1 MAFKIG
7 IGKSDFE
14 DLRTS
19 KDYYVDKTEFIYD
32 LVESSNSKVSL
43 FTRPRR
49 FGKTLMLNM
58 MDCFFNIRKDS
69 REIFNGL
76 DIMEHKEFCGKW
88 MNKYPL
94 LFVSFKDVEA
104 LTFEDA
110 FKMLK
115 AKIAEVCREISDL
128 ADNDRL
134 SRYNTDILDR
144 YMSKTAD
151 KEEII
156 NSLKTIMEILHR
168 FYGKKV
174 ILLIDEYD
182 VPLAKANEMNSN
194 EKDFYGKML
203 DVIKGIMSTAL
214 KDNKYLEFA
223 VITGCLRIAKESIF
237 TGVNNFASYSVLNKK
252 FSRYFG
258 FTQNEVDKLLKN
270 AGLEDKSDVIKA
282 WYDGYIFGDSY
293 IYCPWDVVNYVSDL
307 CYDRESQPR
316 NYWKNTSHNGILLTF
331 VERTDFYVEE
341 KFEVLMND
349 GFIEEVISDELT
361 YDTLYDSEENLWSI
375 LLMSGYITKKD
386 VNDNCEN
393 ESVGLKI
400 PNREITGI
408 FENTVVSHFKKN
420 LNRDVQKSMMEAL
433 WNEDEDAASK
443 EISKLL
449 WKTISYNDYH
459 ENYYHAFLAGIF
471 VGIGYEVFSNKERG
485 NGRPDI
491 LLLDRENRRVLII
504 EAKRS
509 KKEDDMP
516 ADCLNALKQIDEKEY
531 AVNFS
536 GYNYILKYGIAF
548 FQKKA
553 MVIKGK

>member
-168 FYGKKV
+168 VYGKKV

-400 PNREITGI
+400 PNREITAI

-516 ADCLNALKQIDEKEY
+516 ADCLNAIKQIDEKEY

>member
-168 FYGKKV
+168 VYGKKV

-400 PNREITGI
+400 PNREITAI

-516 ADCLNALKQIDEKEY
+516 ADCLNALKEIDEKEY

>member
-156 NSLKTIMEILHR
+156 NSLKTIMEILHKV
-168 FYGKKV
+168 YGKKV